1 MRTHRFILPL
11 ALASFAVLGVAQKK
25 ILDHSVYDS
34 WRSLST
40 PTLSNDGRWVAY
52 GYSPQEGDRVN
63 EVQSVE
69 GGVTHKFERGSVFR
83 FSKDSKFL
91 VATIIPKFADSKK
104 ARINRVAPADQPKN
118 NLLILSLDGGQKTE
132 IERVTSF
139 TFPEEDSGWFAY
151 RPEPPRPAGGGSSGG
166 SGGAGAP
173 AGGTGTGAAGAAAG
187 GAQPAQAGQ
196 APKKKADHRPGDVW
210 VLRQLSTGQEKKLEN
225 IVSLRFNKN
234 GTKAVIVRSTK
245 DGADDGVYVLDLNSG
260 QETTVVKQMGRY
272 PKLDIT
278 EDASKIAFV
287 TDKDDY
293 LPKTPVLTA
302 YVWDGSLKPINVK
315 TGLAKDWIIASTGA
329 FSFSESGKRLTFA
342 VLPKPVEEKPDET
355 PAEDK
360 AQVDIWNWKDTVLQP
375 QQLLRVTAD
384 RARTY
389 DAIVDIGSGRV
400 TQLEHPDQLN
410 VIISDRG
417 DGDFGMINDG
427 RPYERAQSWGDGR
440 SDIYLV
446 NMRDGSRE
454 KVLTGYGGGLSF
466 SPTGRYLFGF
476 NGPEKNYL
484 SIDTRSKK
492 QTTITTPYPVHD
504 ELDDHPD
511 DPPPYG
517 VAGWTKDDKFVLIY
531 DKFDIWQCDPSGAIA
546 PKKLTSGRAR
556 NMVYRRFS
564 IDPEEE
570 FVGDTI
576 YCRIMSDSTKRTG
589 LVRVTPEGET
599 MLVFGPKKYN
609 WLGKAKDADR
619 VLFSQMDFVEYP
631 EAWVT
636 NMAFQTPKKLTET
649 NPQQKEY
656 NWGTEELVNYRSA
669 DGEELQGILFK
680 PENFDIGKKYP
691 MIAYFYER
699 DADTLYSHR
708 SPAPSAS
715 TINIPMYVSNGYL
728 VFVPDIAYKVGYPGE
743 SAISAINSGVNKLID
758 RGYVDPKKVG
768 IQGQSW
774 GGYQVTY
781 MITESNMYAAACAG
795 APVSNM
801 FSAYGGIRWGS
812 GLVRQFQYEKTQ
824 SRIGGTP
831 WNSTLRYLENSPVF
845 FADKVKTPLL
855 MMHNDKD
862 GAVPWWQSIEMFTA
876 LRRLDKPAWLC
887 VYNEEDHNLI
897 QRRNRKDW
905 SIRMQQFF
913 DHYLKG
919 APMPKW
925 MSEGVPA
932 TDKGKDYGFG
942 IPPVVGGG

>member
-1 MRTHRFILPL
+1 MRTHRSYLPF
-11 ALASFAVLGVAQKK
+11 ALVGFAVFGVAQKK
-25 ILDHSVYDS
+25 VLDHSVYDG
-34 WRSLST
+34 WKSLSS
-40 PTLSNDGRWVAY
+40 PTLSNDGRWIAY

-63 EVQSVE
+63 EVQSLD
-69 GGVTHKFERGSVFR
+69 GATKHSFERGSIFR

-91 VATIIPKFADSKK
+91 IATVIPKFEDSKK
-104 ARINRVAPADQPKN
+104 ARIARTPPADQPKN
-118 NLLILSLDGGQKTE
+118 NLLILNLDTGVKTE
-132 IERVTSF
+132 MERITSF
-139 TFPEEDSGWFAY
+139 TLPEEDSGWFVY
-151 RPEPPRPAGGGSSGG
+151 RPEPPRPATPARGG
-166 SGGAGAP
+166 SG
-173 AGGTGTGAAGAAAG
+173 TG
-187 GAQPAQAGQ
+187 GATPPATGGANPPAQAEAG
-196 APKKKADHRPGDVW
+196 KKKSDHRPGDTW
-210 VLRQLSTGQEKKLEN
+210 VLRQLSTGKEVKLDE
-225 IVSLRFNKN
+225 VVTLRFNKA
-234 GTKAVIVRSTK
+234 GTKLVLVKSTK
-245 DGADDGVYVLDLNSG
+245 DGSGDGVYVYDVSSG
-260 QETTVVKQMGRY
+260 QETPIVKQLGRY

-293 LPKTPVLTA
+293 AAKTPALTA
-302 YVWDGSLKPINVK
+302 YVWDGSLKQVAKDGSAGIK
-315 TGLAKDWIIASTGA
+315 KDWIIASGGA
-329 FSFSESGKRLTFA
+329 LSFSESGRRLTLA
-342 VLPKPVEEKPDET
+342 VVPKPVEEKPDPT

-360 AQVDIWNWKDTVLQP
+360 AQVDVWNWKDDVLQP
-375 QQLLRVTAD
+375 QQLLQVNQNRS
-384 RARTY
+384 RTY
-389 DAIVDIGSGRV
+389 DALIDLGSGRI
-400 TQLEHPDQLN
+400 TQLEDPDMPN

-417 DGDFGMINDG
+417 DGEFGMISDG
-427 RPYERAQSWGDGR
+427 RPYQRAQSWGDGR

-446 NMRDGSRE
+446 NLQNGSRE
-454 KVLTGYGGGLSF
+454 KVMEAYGGNLGF

-484 SIDTRSKK
+484 AIDTRSKK
-492 QTTITTPYPVHD
+492 RVTVTTPYPVHD

-517 VAGWTKDDKFVLIY
+517 VAGWTKDDKAVLIY
-531 DKFDIWQCDPSGAIA
+531 DKYDIWQCDPTGAAA

-556 NMVYRRFS
+556 SMIYRRFS
-564 IDPEEE
+564 IDPEER

-576 YCRIMSDSTKRTG
+576 YTRVMSDSTKRNG
-589 LVRVTPEGET
+589 LVRIENGVEKT
-599 MLVFGPKKYN
+599 LVFGPKKYN

-619 VLFSQMDFVEYP
+619 VIFNQMDFIEYP

-636 NMAFQTPKKLTET
+636 NLNFENPRKLTNT
-649 NPQQKEY
+649 NPQQAEY
-656 NWGTEELVNYRSA
+656 NWGTEELVSYRSA

-699 DADTLYSHR
+699 DADTLFSYR

-715 TINIPMYVSNGYL
+715 TINIPMYVSQGYL

-743 SAISAINSGVNKLID
+743 SAISAINAGVNKLID
-758 RGYVDPKKVG
+758 RGYVDPKRIG

-774 GGYQVTY
+774 GGYQVAY

-887 VYNEEDHNLI
+887 VYNEEDHNLV
-897 QRRNRKDW
+897 QRKNRKDW

-925 MSEGVPA
+925 MAEGVPA

-942 IPPVVGGG
+942 LPPVNGGG